1 MFIHSALFWL
11 RPDLTAADRASFEHE
26 LRLLAQAPYLLQAHV
41 GRAAATEHRGVTD
54 NGFDYA
60 TSFHFK
66 SYEDH
71 AHYQTACPLHA
82 AFVARCKGFWDRVV
96 VHDIE
101 PFIEP
106 LAPPVQGD

>member
-11 RPDLTAADRASFEHE
+11 RKDLTAAERELFERE

-41 GRAAATEHRGVTD
+41 GRAAATERRAVTD
-54 NGFDYA
+54 NSFDYA

-71 AHYQTACPLHA
+71 AHYQGACPVHSG
-82 AFVARCKGFWDRVV
+82 FVARCKALWERVV
-96 VHDIE
+96 VHDM
-101 PFIEP
+101 EP
-106 LAPPVQGD
+106 LDPS